1 MRPFAGVDFYL
12 FDNQLSEE
20 EKLVRQSVRTW
31 VQERYLP
38 VVEEHFERATFPMNL
53 IPEIAHLGVLGANLP
68 AEYGCAGLGDVA
80 YGIAM
85 QELEAGDSGL
95 RSFVSVQGSLVCIPS
110 SRTARRSRRST
121 GCPSSRPARRSAAS
135 DSPSRT

>member
-1 MRPFAGVDFYL
+1 MRPFEGVDFYL

-20 EKLVRQSVRTW
+20 EKLVRQSVRVW

-38 VVEEHFERATFPMNL
+38 VVEEHFEHATFPMNL

-68 AEYGCAGLGDVA
+68 TEYGCAGLGDVA

-85 QELEAGDSGL
+85 QELGVLA
-95 RSFVSVQGSLVCIPS
+95 
-110 SRTARRSRRST
+110 
-121 GCPSSRPARRSAAS
+121 
-135 DSPSRT
+135 